1 MYIKVEKWREDRFFR
16 FSRKMDSATKNFFDQ
31 ISPPDQDGTKKINQ
45 IGPAVPEEIDY
56 MHTKKHRGA
65 K

>member
-1 MYIKVEKWREDRFFR
+1 MKNGAKIDFSGFPQKWTQRP
-16 FSRKMDSATKNFFDQ
+16 KFFDQ

-56 MHTKKHRGA
+56 MQTKKHRGA